1 MNNYDID
8 LEDKTNIKKILN
20 INKEFLNDLI
30 TFIKIIK
37 PETNINKINQLHNEI
52 IHNKEPYKLS
62 HLDINGND
70 LIELGIKDFKIS
82 LTLNDILNK
91 VIDNTLENDK
101 EIIIEHIK
109 KGDY

>member
-1 MNNYDID
+1 
-8 LEDKTNIKKILN
+8 
-20 INKEFLNDLI
+20 
-30 TFIKIIK
+30 
-37 PETNINKINQLHNEI
+37 
-52 IHNKEPYKLS
+52 
-62 HLDINGND
+62 